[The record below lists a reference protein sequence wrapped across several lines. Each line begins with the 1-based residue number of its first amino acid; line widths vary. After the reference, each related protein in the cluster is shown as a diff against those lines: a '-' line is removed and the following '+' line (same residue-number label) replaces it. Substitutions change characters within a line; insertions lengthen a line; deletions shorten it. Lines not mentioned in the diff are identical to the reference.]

1 MDTTENTLSSSP
13 AASGNKMFVFSPEEN
28 QLSFKTSDKNIT
40 VKCSG
45 GAHDRGSSKIK
56 LIDVVSYKWEV
67 KHYPGRL
74 IACHKEC
81 KLFAY
86 AITVTKL
93 SKSEG
98 MVRVAQLQ
106 VAERGIIR
114 GLSNEVLDIQFAHT
128 SSPDYLL
135 GIIERTTLQVHQVF
149 VKGNKVTT
157 ALKVKIVDPLEG
169 HVPVCDRIN
178 WCPYLREN
186 DYEIDDFASQL
197 LVWTRG
203 STFQCYSISTLT
215 KTYAD
220 TSDLKACDI
229 DEGGFKANDAD
240 ATVTGSVFSADG
252 TTLALSSTDGMIRF
266 YQVYQHAN
274 DCTPRRLH
282 QWKPHGGRPVSSFF
296 FLDNYT
302 ETVGDKVLWKHAITC
317 ADNNTEIRVW
327 CCESWECLQA
337 VRLESPMA
345 QSLNFKAEIDLSS
358 TYLVLSDMNTRQ
370 IYVLQIRK
378 GQSGRSGLPSPSSSS
393 RDPDQAQG
401 EPQWKS
407 RTASLARG
415 TVIRRAEQSSIKPHI
430 VSIAEYPISRMILGF
445 SIIYARVGNYL
456 LREQDDDDEDQS
468 LPSCIVI
475 RMFLVQSGV
484 IQDCT
489 LVYDPVDENE
499 CDVLAIAEE
508 GNVGAIDCEVDG
520 NDTQTSQSSASS
532 SSSST
537 ETTDNNLSHPPSEA
551 SDQSVERKTK
561 AELNASTGAPK
572 ASAEESSDGSASG
585 SNSNND
591 SREDDEEEE
600 NGGHG
605 NATSNLLKLKMAEAA
620 QKLNEALDALSPG
633 TASAVE
639 AATNASGP
647 TTPASTGKVN
657 LMTPESFSTPSGR
670 GSRSAKDGSAPPQKD
685 VRIINLSELPYPE
698 VETIMSQFDRRRGRG
713 RGRVTAATGGNTAAP
728 SSRKNDSSVT
738 STASANGSVCSSDSG
753 STSEEE
759 GGAGGNNTS
768 VASIAGSE
776 RVANITDDPDE
787 DDDNRD
793 EEEEEE
799 EVDREEAVVAG
810 GGKPAEVVTTNG
822 KEQNARAGLA
832 NGSPHGSAEQSK
844 KKMHGGGMLTVSG
857 TVLSVEHFTKIL
869 TLDEAEP
876 PTVREK
882 NKSDETVNP
891 NVLSTLFMLANATKQ
906 QQAHMVSSS
915 AALKATTAQPA
926 QPPPAPPTVATLQ
939 AFVNMVQ
946 SRAAT
951 EEANSSKAPTGKQRK
966 STNGPMEGSE
976 GAGSV
981 SVPPEIPPMPSAEM
995 LASGGSSPSREVQE
1009 IMSTKGSGTSMMVD
1023 DLFQFMCTPGQRKDV
1038 YDDEEEEEVELDVH
1052 TLSVA
1057 QGNTSNINHQFDE
1070 EDGVVQVT
1078 TNGQPEDTQDEVDAK
1093 EKMEGA
1099 NSNAEEAAT
1108 SSEEK
1113 AGDADAPAGDQM
1125 DQVSSTIGLLDAKE
1139 VAGGAGEVESLKD
1152 TAAAPFWPSKVP
1164 TELPESPL
1172 EVNNSLKRSS
1182 MPTVGGGSMTSSSS
1196 VPPAVLVVDSS
1207 KQLEALTGKLDCM
1220 MELLV
1225 AQSRQIE
1232 EMNGQLEAMKK
1243 AKNDEQRRY
1252 SALVNRLQQ
1261 TLPKA
1266 IETQINSCFVSNSAK
1281 LEQSLLASLGSRQA
1295 QLLDALKQTVSQ
1307 ALMAQLP
1314 ERVSALV
1321 IRDVQQ
1327 KLLPPIA
1334 SKLEVL
1340 QHTLSQD
1347 VVTQLRYF
1355 EVSIQEAIQRTIQSE
1370 QFVSKFS
1377 MNLSI
1382 AVHSDM
1388 RRIVEKAHEEAMRNR
1403 ILPSYDASTQE
1414 MFRQITVCFSGGLK
1428 DFMRKIDEHIARVA
1442 ETQVRAND
1450 LGELLRILPD
1460 KITASGDRSTANT
1473 VRMIREHLEKD
1484 MKMLQAPLLKTIR
1497 DHIRHEIEKGFEA
1510 QASSLEDSVL
1520 SVVRSQAQTP
1530 APSNMDVQEQ
1540 IKQYLNGGQINKA
1553 FHKALLSN
1561 DLSLVE
1567 FLLERADHKQ
1577 VFNPCPLEQTV
1588 LLSLI
1593 QQISADMS
1601 NHNELK
1607 HKYLSDAIVNLDF
1620 HDPVTK
1626 EHSPKVMLEL
1636 LTNCQAFMAA
1646 NPTSSL
1652 CTSLKMV
1659 IIAIQYMG
1667 VKQF

>member
-670 GSRSAKDGSAPPQKD
+670 GSRS
-685 VRIINLSELPYPE
+685 
-698 VETIMSQFDRRRGRG
+698 
-713 RGRVTAATGGNTAAP
+713 
-728 SSRKNDSSVT
+728 
-738 STASANGSVCSSDSG
+738 
-753 STSEEE
+753 
-759 GGAGGNNTS
+759 
-768 VASIAGSE
+768 
-776 RVANITDDPDE
+776 
-787 DDDNRD
+787 
-793 EEEEEE
+793 
-799 EVDREEAVVAG
+799 
-810 GGKPAEVVTTNG
+810 
-822 KEQNARAGLA
+822 
-832 NGSPHGSAEQSK
+832 
-844 KKMHGGGMLTVSG
+844 
-857 TVLSVEHFTKIL
+857 
-869 TLDEAEP
+869 
-876 PTVREK
+876 EK